1 MVELLK
7 PFTSINKGM
16 VVGGFLLFILGGNT
30 VPVAAQQSE
39 SNDRKASITVSVGAE
54 IVSSIEMVTIRNINL
69 GSIQPSRQVLN
80 IHPIYDPESG
90 KMQILGQAN
99 SSIRISYEEV
109 KTLRRVEG
117 SETINFKYRLAGNS
131 QDNQSTASL
140 IDFNNFEAQM
150 NGDGEYYIWIGGD
163 VNIANLTPGNYQ
175 GDFTVEVEHM

>member
-1 MVELLK
+1 MLA
-7 PFTSINKGM
+7 
-16 VVGGFLLFILGGNT
+16 ILCLRAG
-30 VPVAAQQSE
+30 PAAAQQSVD
-39 SNDRKASITVSVGAE
+39 NGPKASITVSVGAE

-69 GSIQPSRQVLN
+69 GSVQPSREVLN

-150 NGDGEYYIWIGGD
+150 NEDGEYYIWIGGD